1 MQTTLPGRGT
11 TGRSFTSASGT
22 RSSVSGGSA
31 SSSAGVPAPSS
42 ATSRSGRTT
51 SPSTRPANRRS
62 PSEQLAKR
70 TVSAR
75 RAQSDVEV
83 AGGERRVEPALFPV
97 VALQRSHEDG
107 LDGADRVVL
116 EIRVVREEDLRHQRL

>member
-11 TGRSFTSASGT
+11 TGRSRTPASG
-22 RSSVSGGSA
+22 SSSPLSGGSA

-51 SPSTRPANRRS
+51 SPSTSAANRRS

-70 TVSAR
+70 TASAR
-75 RAQSDVEV
+75 GAQPDVEV
-83 AGGERRVEPALFPV
+83 AGVERRVQAALGPV
-97 VALQRSHEDG
+97 VAFQGANECG

-116 EIRVVREEDLRHQRL
+116 EVRVAGEED

>member
-22 RSSVSGGSA
+22 RSSLSGGSA

-51 SPSTRPANRRS
+51 SPSTRPAKSRS

-70 TVSAR
+70 TDSAR
-75 RAQSDVEV
+75 RAQPDVEV
-83 AGGERRVEPALFPV
+83 AGEERHVVPALGPL
-97 VALQRSHEDG
+97 VAFERSHKGG
-107 LDGADRVVL
+107 LHGADRVVL
-116 EIRVVREEDLRHQRL
+116 EVRVVG